1 VRTGDAELRDAD
13 AARSQR
19 SARSSHLLTGG
30 GIQAVIRGTKPH
42 LGSSTRQTMG
52 VTDLTD
58 AVAQLL
64 REAADACVLPV
75 FGRREAAAE
84 EKAPGEWVTVADRAA
99 ETFLAPR
106 LAALIP
112 GSVVV
117 GEEMVAADAGLLSH
131 LASDGDVWLLD
142 PLDGTANFAAGAGPF
157 AMMVALVRHGETVA
171 SWILD
176 PLSGRLA
183 SAQHGGGSWLDGRRI
198 MTSTATG
205 PTAALTGAVLR
216 RFLPAALAGHVAS
229 AAPRFAE
236 LSPGTGC
243 AGADYP
249 AIVTGARDFTLYWR
263 TLPWDHAPGIL
274 FVREAGGA
282 AQRLDGS
289 PYRPAQHARPGLLVA
304 RNPATWQQAFSALVP
319 AGLLIPSP

>member
-1 VRTGDAELRDAD
+1 
-13 AARSQR
+13 
-19 SARSSHLLTGG
+19 
-30 GIQAVIRGTKPH
+30 
-42 LGSSTRQTMG
+42 M
-52 VTDLTD
+52 D
-58 AVAQLL
+58 AVPQLL
-64 REAADACVLPV
+64 REAADAAVLPV

-99 ETFLAPR
+99 EAFLAPR
-106 LAALIP
+106 LTALIP

-117 GEEMVAADAGLLSH
+117 GEEMASADAAILGH

-142 PLDGTANFAAGAGPF
+142 PLDGTANFAAGTGRF
-157 AMMVALVRHGETVA
+157 AMMAALVRHGETVA

-183 SAQHGGGSWLDGRRI
+183 AAQRGAGSWLDGRRV
-198 MTSTATG
+198 MTSTGTA
-205 PTAALTGAVLR
+205 PTAVLTGAVLR
-216 RFLPAALAGHVAS
+216 RFLPDALAEHVAS

-249 AIVTGARDFTLYWR
+249 AIVTGTRDFTLYWR
-263 TLPWDHAPGIL
+263 TLPWDHAPGVL
-274 FVREAGGA
+274 FVGEAGGA

-289 PYRPAQHARPGLLVA
+289 PYRPAEHARSGLLVA
-304 RNPATWQQAFSALVP
+304 RNTATWHQAHRTLIP
-319 AGLLIPSP
+319 AGPLTPPG